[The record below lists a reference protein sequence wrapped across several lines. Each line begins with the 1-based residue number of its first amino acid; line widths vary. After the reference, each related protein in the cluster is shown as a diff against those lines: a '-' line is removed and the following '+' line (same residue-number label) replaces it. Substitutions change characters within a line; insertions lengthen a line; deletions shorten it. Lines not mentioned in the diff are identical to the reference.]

1 MRMDGRQIFSQGQLS
16 KFAMNR
22 IKAAIFGFLLAIS
35 GTFLHNAYRP
45 FGLLISLA
53 SLALGF
59 ILVKRMYQTRSCAIV
74 YSVAW
79 VIVVIRAS
87 TLGNGGEL
95 LIQFNS
101 MGNLYALGGTILL
114 IIMLISS
121 HRER

>member
-1 MRMDGRQIFSQGQLS
+1 
-16 KFAMNR
+16 MNR
-22 IKAAIFGFLLAIS
+22 IKAAIFGFLIAIS
-35 GTFLHNAYRP
+35 GTFLQNAYRP

-59 ILVKRMYQTRSCAIV
+59 ILVKRMYQTRSCTIV